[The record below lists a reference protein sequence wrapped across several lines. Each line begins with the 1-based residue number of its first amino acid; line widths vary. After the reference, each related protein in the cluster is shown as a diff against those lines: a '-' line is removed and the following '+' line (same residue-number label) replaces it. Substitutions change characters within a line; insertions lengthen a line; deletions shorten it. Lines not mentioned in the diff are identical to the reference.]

1 MTVLSVYTLAL
12 LACALNLAVPR
23 WRADALRSGLN
34 SARHRAERVVRTI
47 GIDRCAL
54 LAIALLVCLYF
65 AQMHQIDEF
74 VHLTTNESR
83 VSYDVAMF
91 ALDVVEVLTLGLLY
105 VSLSMSA
112 LPRTVRAAL
121 IVAPII
127 MYGFSISTTIVATS
141 DLYAY
146 IAYAKLG
153 WQAYSPPNVPFSG
166 PFAMLNGEIAR
177 AWVTLNPAPYGPLFI
192 ALDHLVAAPAA
203 SVMQALVSL
212 RLLALAALVVCLI
225 SLRALRFGTPLL
237 AVVALDPQIVDNYI
251 FDAHNDVLAL
261 AAVLAA
267 MALAKRSRIA
277 AIVLAIAAGLIKAP
291 YALLALL
298 VSVDEPSLLRRTG
311 VAAII
316 AVGTVAISAVG
327 GSAYLH
333 ALTFHGVQYGV
344 NEFSLLTTTIHALA
358 AAAAI
363 AAIGAAVIF
372 RRTLFSAVWLF
383 PALAAQALHW
393 YAALGIP
400 YAVMERRNAAL
411 FFTLFPVTTY
421 LLNEYTIHPYPLLA
435 AVLIIFGFAL
445 FALASKGDASARSEQ
460 IVAAPSGAAP
470 R

>member
-1 MTVLSVYTLAL
+1 VLSVYTLAL
-12 LACALNLAVPR
+12 LACALNLAVLR

-34 SARHRAERVVRTI
+34 SARHRAERLVRTI

-54 LAIALLVCLYF
+54 LAIALLICVYF

-83 VSYDVAMF
+83 VPYDVAMF

-121 IVAPII
+121 IVAALI
-127 MYGFSISTTIVATS
+127 MYGFAISTTTVATS

-146 IAYAKLG
+146 IAYAKFG

-177 AWVTLNPAPYGPLFI
+177 AWGTLNPAPYGPLFI
-192 ALDHLVAAPAA
+192 ALDHVVAAPAA
-203 SVMQALVSL
+203 SVMQALVAL
-212 RLLALAALVVCLI
+212 RLLALAALMVCVM

-237 AVVALDPQIVDNYI
+237 AVVALDPQIVDNYV
-251 FDAHNDVLAL
+251 FDAHNDILAV

-267 MALAKRSRIA
+267 MAIAKRSRIA

-298 VSVDEPSLLRRTG
+298 VSVDEPSLPRRTG
-311 VAAII
+311 VAAIV

-333 ALTFHGVQYGV
+333 ALTWHGVEYGIG
-344 NEFSLLTTTIHALA
+344 EFSLLTTSVHALA
-358 AAAAI
+358 AAVAI
-363 AAIGAAVIF
+363 AAICAAIIF
-372 RRTLFSAVWLF
+372 RRTLFSAVWVF
-383 PALAAQALHW
+383 PALAAQSLHW

-400 YAVMERRNAAL
+400 YAVVQRRNAA
-411 FFTLFPVTTY
+411 FFFALFPVTTY
-421 LLNEYTIHPYPLLA
+421 LLNEYTTHPYPRLA
-435 AVLIIFGFAL
+435 AVVIIFGFAL
-445 FALASKGDASARSEQ
+445 LTLANKADASAPSET
-460 IVAAPSGAAP
+460 IVAAPSGATP